1 MITLNI
7 TRADD
12 PEGVYLKIPASKA
25 EISECFRLLDN
36 ISTTAPTKIAEAV
49 SNVYNLSGYLK
60 NVNIDKPGELDK
72 IIALAQ
78 KLQTMDRESC
88 LKFEGVLDAN
98 SVNGID
104 DVLRLSDSLD
114 DYILLPDVEIGS
126 KLGRYLVEND
136 IVSFPESVRPHLNYS
151 IIGTEFDAEHG
162 GAFCRG
168 GYVVRREELPEQFF
182 DVRQEEAA
190 IMTLFL
196 RENRDETHCGNELC
210 LLLPATESQL
220 EMTKAKLVCEEFAEA
235 GIVTVDY
242 PFPYLATRVPQD
254 CITVEDANELAQ
266 CIEQM
271 NKVDGELLKYLSVL
285 EVEQPETFQDALRY
299 AMDIDDYERV
309 SPDMEEYG
317 RSVLLE
323 AGDRNIDILDDID
336 GFMDYEAYGKYRA
349 EMDGVVQTEFGL
361 VRCKSEPF
369 QVEQQ
374 GMKMV

>member
-1 MITLNI
+1 
-7 TRADD
+7 
-12 PEGVYLKIPASKA
+12 
-25 EISECFRLLDN
+25 
-36 ISTTAPTKIAEAV
+36 
-49 SNVYNLSGYLK
+49 
-60 NVNIDKPGELDK
+60 
-72 IIALAQ
+72 
-78 KLQTMDRESC
+78 
-88 LKFEGVLDAN
+88 
-98 SVNGID
+98 
-104 DVLRLSDSLD
+104 
-114 DYILLPDVEIGS
+114 
-126 KLGRYLVEND
+126 
-136 IVSFPESVRPHLNYS
+136 
-151 IIGTEFDAEHG
+151 
-162 GAFCRG
+162 
-168 GYVVRREELPEQFF
+168 
-182 DVRQEEAA
+182 
-190 IMTLFL
+190 MTLFL